1 MKNLNKFVLEKL
13 KVNSKTK
20 INKNDNIESKE
31 IIDRMIYYFNID
43 PKDTTDKEEKKDYES
58 LKNKIMEWVEF
69 FKITDIEFAC
79 DVETFNEFIQYV
91 NNKKHQNDIKK
102 EYDTSYSLNEK
113 CQELLENAV
122 TLYQHYNTHLELKYN
137 NDEMICISYKYGTIY
152 CLNTNKK

>member
-58 LKNKIMEWVEF
+58 LKNQLEIILVLCNMESLHF
-69 FKITDIEFAC
+69 YSFLF
-79 DVETFNEFIQYV
+79 
-91 NNKKHQNDIKK
+91 H
-102 EYDTSYSLNEK
+102 SYSL
-113 CQELLENAV
+113 
-122 TLYQHYNTHLELKYN
+122 
-137 NDEMICISYKYGTIY
+137 
-152 CLNTNKK
+152 

>member
-58 LKNKIMEWVEF
+58 LKNKITEWVEF
-69 FKITDIEFAC
+69 YKITGIKFAC
-79 DVETFNEFIQYV
+79 DIETFNDFIQYV
-91 NNKKHQNDIKK
+91 NDKKHQNDIKK